1 MQTVQAVQAV
11 QAIPGVT
18 TAEYSVQT
26 LPPQAVHTAQG
37 YIFTQG
43 FDMVSSGIQYWWA
56 NVPLIL
62 RLGFVYELKGQY
74 ECCVDWDMWEIFI
87 SLFSVIM
94 W

>member
-11 QAIPGVT
+11 QAVQTIPGLA

-43 FDMVSSGIQYWWA
+43 FDMVSGTLQY
-56 NVPLIL
+56 
-62 RLGFVYELKGQY
+62 
-74 ECCVDWDMWEIFI
+74 
-87 SLFSVIM
+87 
-94 W
+94 

>member
-43 FDMVSSGIQYWWA
+43 FDMVSSGIQY
-56 NVPLIL
+56 
-62 RLGFVYELKGQY
+62 
-74 ECCVDWDMWEIFI
+74 
-87 SLFSVIM
+87 
-94 W
+94 